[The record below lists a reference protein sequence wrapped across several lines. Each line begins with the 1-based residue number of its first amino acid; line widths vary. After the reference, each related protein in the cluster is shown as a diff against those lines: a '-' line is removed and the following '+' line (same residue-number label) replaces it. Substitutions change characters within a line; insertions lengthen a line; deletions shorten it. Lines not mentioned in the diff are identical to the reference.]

1 MFTGF
6 ITWLNSLQSGL
17 AQVLA
22 VIIAIAALVFSGT
35 LVVKAFQA
43 AHKKSWSDLAIYV
56 ILIVIVCGQC
66 VQYACNQ
73 HWWREPAYVVKN
85 YSLPCWVIPARLIL
99 EIK

>member
-1 MFTGF
+1 MFTGV

-56 ILIVIVCGQC
+56 ILIVIVCVLAAMFAANAFNTLATNIGG
-66 VQYACNQ
+66 ANLLT
-73 HWWREPAYVVKN
+73 
-85 YSLPCWVIPARLIL
+85 S
-99 EIK
+99 

>member
-1 MFTGF
+1 MVNMFTGF

-22 VIIAIAALVFSGT
+22 VIIAIMALVFSGA

-56 ILIVIVCGQC
+56 ILIVIVC
-66 VQYACNQ
+66 
-73 HWWREPAYVVKN
+73 
-85 YSLPCWVIPARLIL
+85 IL
-99 EIK
+99 AAMFVANAFNTLATNIGGANLLTS